1 MNKPSNMDPGNICY
15 ASKKYLFLYFS
26 LTIPIAWVF
35 WIPMILINKGVW
47 TPPIQIPT
55 VVWSTLGAISP
66 LITIFII
73 QLASNNKITFKSIL
87 NNIRVKEWR
96 SPWILTS
103 PLFFIG
109 IYLLIILSYFG
120 IETFKGVDSTPLQ
133 IFKSEVF
140 TTLKWWIILIIP
152 IHFFAALI
160 TSPLFEEPGWRGFAF
175 ENLQHY
181 VPRDIASLIVGSYW
195 WLWHQG
201 MNIAF
206 DLEPTLYGYLSMLLD
221 SFAID
226 AFYTLSKR
234 NILAAMMAHQAMG
247 TIIIFFIPAPTIW
260 YALIIKLIAVVLL
273 RFQIKQN

>member
-1 MNKPSNMDPGNICY
+1 MDTSNIYY
-15 ASKKYLFLYFS
+15 ASKKYLFLYFF
-26 LTIPIAWVF
+26 LTIPLAWFF

-66 LITIFII
+66 LLAIFII
-73 QLASNNKITFKSIL
+73 QRASNKNITLKSIL
-87 NNIRVKEWR
+87 KNIRIKEWR
-96 SPWILTS
+96 SPWILSS
-103 PLFFIG
+103 PFFFIG
-109 IYLLIILSYFG
+109 IYLLTILFYFG
-120 IETFKGVDSTPLQ
+120 IETLKGVDSTPLQ
-133 IFKSEVF
+133 FFKPEVF
-140 TTLKWWIILIIP
+140 TTLQCWIFLIIP

-175 ENLQHY
+175 ENLQKY

-234 NILAAMMAHQAMG
+234 NILAAMVAHQAMG
-247 TIIIFFIPAPTIW
+247 TIIMFFVPAPTIW